1 MFMWRLP
8 FAVQRVLY
16 RHYVD
21 QADAVVFVV
30 DSTDRER
37 LDEAVD
43 ELFTHVIPTIEES
56 QVPVLVLANK
66 QDVAG
71 VMSPEEIKRSI
82 RRKRAIKTSE

>member
-1 MFMWRLP
+1 M
-8 FAVQRVLY
+8 QRALF
-16 RHYVD
+16 RHYMD
-21 QADAVVFVV
+21 GMDAVVFVV

-43 ELFTHVIPTIEES
+43 ELFTTVIPTVEED

-71 VMSPEEIKRSI
+71 VMSPDEIKQAI
-82 RRKRAIKTSE
+82 RKRGNVTTSEFN